1 MWSTNRL
8 GIRIYLYLC
17 VFIGNSIFTVYFP
30 LIKPGLV
37 QAIKMLVNEMVRGQN
52 AGGHNADGQN
62 AGENCMV
69 GQNTGLF
76 WAG

>member
-1 MWSTNRL
+1 M
-8 GIRIYLYLC
+8 
-17 VFIGNSIFTVYFP
+17 V
-30 LIKPGLV
+30 
-37 QAIKMLVNEMVRGQN
+37 AILKMVVRGQN
-52 AGGHNADGQN
+52 AGGHDVGGQN